1 LTVNRPQ
8 SIVPSTR
15 YQVRSIDSK
24 PILYN
29 ATAVDGELSIVEKL
43 TTANGQ
49 RSTANPDYS
58 TLCFYKSNLLL
69 TVVRQLLT
77 SQVITLNFS
86 ATEVNKFFH
95 SCYLVHMKNK
105 IALVTGASSG
115 IGWACALTLAKMG
128 YDLIATGRRE
138 ERLEELR
145 QALPEGVR
153 FLPLIFDVRDREEVD
168 RLLTQ
173 LPSDWA
179 SIDVLVNNAGNAHGL
194 DPIQTGSVADWDAMI
209 DINVKGLLYV
219 SKAIIPG
226 MTQRNSGHIINI
238 GSIAGKEVYPNGNVY
253 CASKHAVDALTN
265 GMRMDLN
272 SFGIK
277 VMGIHPG
284 LVETEFSLVRFKG
297 DTQRAGTVYKG
308 YSPLLAQDIADIVE
322 FALTRPPHVVLADVV
337 VLPTAQASATV
348 IHKKLS

>member
-1 LTVNRPQ
+1 MLPNDSAVNSGPLTVG
-8 SIVPSTR
+8 SM
-15 YQVRSIDSK
+15 
-24 PILYN
+24 
-29 ATAVDGELSIVEKL
+29 
-43 TTANGQ
+43 
-49 RSTANPDYS
+49 
-58 TLCFYKSNLLL
+58 TL
-69 TVVRQLLT
+69 
-77 SQVITLNFS
+77 IFS
-86 ATEVNKFFH
+86 AAEVNKFSH
-95 SCYLVHMKNK
+95 SYYLVLMKNK

-115 IGWACALTLAKMG
+115 IGRACALTVAKMG
-128 YDLIATGRRE
+128 YDLIATGRRL

-145 QALPEGVR
+145 QELPEGVR
-153 FLPLIFDVRDREEVD
+153 FLPLVFDVRDRAEVE
-168 RLLTQ
+168 RFLTN
-173 LPSDWA
+173 LPLEWA
-179 SIDVLVNNAGNAHGL
+179 SIDVLINNAGNAHGL
-194 DPIQTGSVADWDAMI
+194 DPIQTGNVDDWDAMI

-226 MTQRNSGHIINI
+226 MTERNSGYIINI

-272 SFGIK
+272 PFGIK

-297 DTQRAGTVYKG
+297 DSQRASTIYQG
-308 YSPLLAQDIADIVE
+308 YAPLVAQDIADIVE

-348 IHKKLS
+348 IKKKLPQ